1 MHQSRT
7 FCGLGARNMVRQQ
20 GGGGKVG
27 RHVDRQHVSG
37 RRAITAPA
45 LRHCCGCCSGAETS
59 PCLVP
64 HPAGLPVERLEVEE
78 RRRAA
83 RKVITYL
90 WGLLPDGWEQVEEDE
105 DAAIVLLV
113 LAAELMADAP
123 MAHEVGEVAGGR
135 AAQASAPA
143 ARSAAGRP

>member
-20 GGGGKVG
+20 GGGGGKAG
-27 RHVDRQHVSG
+27 RQVDRQQGGG
-37 RRAITAPA
+37 RRASAAPA
-45 LRHCCGCCSGAETS
+45 LRHCCGCCSGAEPS
-59 PCLVP
+59 PCLVL
-64 HPAGLPVERLEVEE
+64 HPADLPVERLEVEE
-78 RRRAA
+78 CRRAA

-90 WGLLPDGWEQVEEDE
+90 WGRLPDGWEQVEEDE

-113 LAAELMADAP
+113 LAAELMSDAP
-123 MAHEVGEVAGGR
+123 MAHEVGEVGGGR

-143 ARSAAGRP
+143 ARPGRP